1 MMEQMEQNGTMRKR
15 LRQAGSLI
23 VGALLVQAASL
34 WWNHPLS
41 FLLFV
46 AAASVMSLGM
56 VIYLLAVLSAGR
68 EQRGSL
74 NEGGNK
80 IGENVGLP

>member
-1 MMEQMEQNGTMRKR
+1 MEQTAYMSKR
-15 LRQAGSLI
+15 LRQAGGLI

-46 AAASVMSLGM
+46 AAAGLMALGM
-56 VIYLLAVLSAGR
+56 VVYLFAILSSVRQQQDAP
-68 EQRGSL
+68 E
-74 NEGGNK
+74 EK
-80 IGENVGLP
+80 EIGKEVGVI

>member
-1 MMEQMEQNGTMRKR
+1 MEQNVYMTKR
-15 LRQAGSLI
+15 LRQAGGLI

-46 AAASVMSLGM
+46 AAACVMSLGM
-56 VIYLLAVLSAGR
+56 VIYLFAILSSVRQQQDAPEEKEIR
-68 EQRGSL
+68 
-74 NEGGNK
+74 K
-80 IGENVGLP
+80 PVGVP

>member
-1 MMEQMEQNGTMRKR
+1 MMEQNATMRKR

-46 AAASVMSLGM
+46 AASCVMSLGM
-56 VIYLLAVLSAGR
+56 VIYLFAILSAGR
-68 EQRGSL
+68 QQQGAL
-74 NEGGNK
+74 NED
-80 IGENVGLP
+80 ENEIRENAGVP

>member
-1 MMEQMEQNGTMRKR
+1 MMEQNATMRKR
-15 LRQAGSLI
+15 LCQAGSLI

-46 AAASVMSLGM
+46 AAAGVMSLGM
-56 VIYLLAVLSAGR
+56 VIYLFAILSSVRQQLGA
-68 EQRGSL
+68 L
-74 NEGGNK
+74 NEDK
-80 IGENVGLP
+80 SEIRENAGVP

>member
-1 MMEQMEQNGTMRKR
+1 MMEQNATMRKR

-46 AAASVMSLGM
+46 AAACVMSLGM
-56 VIYLLAVLSAGR
+56 VIYLFAILSAGR
-68 EQRGSL
+68 QQQGAL
-74 NEGGNK
+74 NED
-80 IGENVGLP
+80 ENEIRENAGVP

>member
-1 MMEQMEQNGTMRKR
+1 MMEQNVYMSKR
-15 LRQAGSLI
+15 LRQAGGLI

-46 AAASVMSLGM
+46 AATGLMGLGM
-56 VIYLLAVLSAGR
+56 VIYLFAILSAGR
-68 EQRGSL
+68 QQQGAL
-74 NEGGNK
+74 NED
-80 IGENVGLP
+80 ENEIRENAGVP

>member
-1 MMEQMEQNGTMRKR
+1 MEQTAYMSKR

-46 AAASVMSLGM
+46 AAGGVMSLGM
-56 VIYLLAVLSAGR
+56 VIYLFAILSAVRQQGALD
-68 EQRGSL
+68 EDEKEIQKKAS
-74 NEGGNK
+74 
-80 IGENVGLP
+80 VP